1 LPIIS
6 ASVSRLILAAS
17 CPARTKPKTSR
28 NTAHASRAY
37 RQNGLAFANL
47 A

>member
-1 LPIIS
+1 MPT
-6 ASVSRLILAAS
+6 VPGEMPNRRWPRWERCCCYTAAT
-17 CPARTKPKTSR
+17 RK
-28 NTAHASRAY
+28 AY